1 MESNFNI
8 VDESIDDLPATED
21 QVAAEINYDIDKK
34 PITALQWIFYTI
46 TNAKNS
52 T

>member
-1 MESNFNI
+1 MKSNFKTT
-8 VDESIDDLPATED
+8 DESLDDVLVTEE
-21 QVAAEINYDIDKK
+21 QIAAKINYDIDKK
-34 PITALQWIFYTI
+34 PITALQWILCSI